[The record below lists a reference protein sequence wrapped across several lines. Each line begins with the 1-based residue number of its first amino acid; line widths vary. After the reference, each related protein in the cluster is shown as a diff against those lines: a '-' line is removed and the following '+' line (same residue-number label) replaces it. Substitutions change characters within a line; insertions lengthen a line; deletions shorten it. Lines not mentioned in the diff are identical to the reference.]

1 VADAGGT
8 VPVIVVGL
16 SDGGAGSLSPATLAL
31 IREATVL
38 AGGRRQLGFFADH
51 KARRIEIGAAAGESV
66 AAIRDAMDKGER
78 VVVLASG
85 DPLLFGIGHT
95 LVSALGTGQVRV
107 LPGPSSVQLAFAAI
121 GEPWHEAVVLS
132 AHGRPIEELLPAA
145 LSGRT
150 VAILT
155 DSQSTP
161 GVIAARLRDAGM
173 EDCRAVVCERL
184 GGTRQRV
191 VESSLWQ
198 LPEERFD
205 PLNVLLLLRDQTAAR
220 LTFGL
225 PDDRFESV
233 RGQITKAEV
242 RAVTLSKLRLAPDG
256 VLWDVG
262 AGSGALAVEAA
273 RLMPRGHVF
282 AIERDP
288 EQLACIERNCKR
300 HGAGNVTIVAGQAPE
315 ALAGLPAP
323 SSVFLGGS
331 GGRLAELL
339 DAIDPPLVANL
350 ALLEHLG
357 LLLDRHPTAEVV
369 QLNVARAKAMDGG
382 RRLSALNP
390 VWIAVVP
397 AAVDSAMNR

>member
-1 VADAGGT
+1 
-8 VPVIVVGL
+8 
-16 SDGGAGSLSPATLAL
+16 
-31 IREATVL
+31 
-38 AGGRRQLGFFADH
+38 
-51 KARRIEIGAAAGESV
+51 
-66 AAIRDAMDKGER
+66 
-78 VVVLASG
+78 
-85 DPLLFGIGHT
+85 
-95 LVSALGTGQVRV
+95 
-107 LPGPSSVQLAFAAI
+107 
-121 GEPWHEAVVLS
+121 
-132 AHGRPIEELLPAA
+132 
-145 LSGRT
+145 
-150 VAILT
+150 
-155 DSQSTP
+155 
-161 GVIAARLRDAGM
+161 
-173 EDCRAVVCERL
+173 
-184 GGTRQRV
+184 
-191 VESSLWQ
+191 
-198 LPEERFD
+198 
-205 PLNVLLLLRDQTAAR
+205 
-220 LTFGL
+220 TFGL

-339 DAIDPPLVANL
+339 DAIDLP
-350 ALLEHLG
+350 
-357 LLLDRHPTAEVV
+357 LDRHPTAEVV